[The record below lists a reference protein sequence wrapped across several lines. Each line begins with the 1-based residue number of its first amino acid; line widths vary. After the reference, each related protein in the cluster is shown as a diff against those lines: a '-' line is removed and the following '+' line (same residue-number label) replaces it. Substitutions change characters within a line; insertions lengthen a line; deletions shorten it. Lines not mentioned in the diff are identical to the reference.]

1 MSYRS
6 NCFLLEFYNIVV
18 LGRLLRDHIIIAH
31 ERWQRYDAVAGEN
44 SLIRPPCH
52 QTADD
57 PKFICSFFD
66 SRLEFEGHQLAINA
80 V

>member
-1 MSYRS
+1 MR
-6 NCFLLEFYNIVV
+6 
-18 LGRLLRDHIIIAH
+18 GG
-31 ERWQRYDAVAGEN
+31 DAVAEEN

-57 PKFICSFFD
+57 PKFTCSFFD